1 MKGFI
6 YPRSKAV
13 SLSQPEMATIH
24 HHHLPL
30 LHNPTP
36 SAFKPKILC
45 KNSKNDA
52 AFVEKK
58 SGFVDYDKGI
68 HHVSTQVSGIRKDQI
83 PQRYRIRV
91 QGDRFQ
97 KDWSVSQVV
106 QKVLELDHKSDDVEG
121 LLNRWVGRF
130 ARKNFPLLIKVNKPF
145 SPQCLSTFVGP
156 TLINRTPH
164 VGLTMICESGPL

>member
-1 MKGFI
+1 
-6 YPRSKAV
+6 
-13 SLSQPEMATIH
+13 MATIH

-30 LHNPTP
+30 LHIPTP
-36 SAFKPKILC
+36 PAFKPKILC

-52 AFVEKK
+52 AFEEKK

-130 ARKNFPLLIKVNKPF
+130 ARKNFPLLIKVNKPI
-145 SPQCLSTFVGP
+145 SRQCLSTFVGLSL
-156 TLINRTPH
+156 TNRTLH
-164 VGLTMICESGPL
+164 VEPTMICESGPL